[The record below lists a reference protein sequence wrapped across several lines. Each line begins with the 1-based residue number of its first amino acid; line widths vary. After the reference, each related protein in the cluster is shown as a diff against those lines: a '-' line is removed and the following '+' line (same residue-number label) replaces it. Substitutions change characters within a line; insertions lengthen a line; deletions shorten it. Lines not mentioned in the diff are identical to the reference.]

1 MTFKLSYKGKKI
13 KIRKEKPKV
22 TNLVTLVRAF
32 LAAENE
38 NRRLEDLP
46 QADFGRGPKRFLL
59 SVRTRSITENFVYWK
74 LGPLFVFVVINA
86 CFHPELA
93 NALYFSYSG
102 LSILLFSYINKVLSV
117 KGCCVYMKN
126 KKIHGC
132 LKIWNFS
139 SRVQLEISLVH
150 CALSW
155 AIELNTRREIPYLSA
170 PMYYSPSNISILLS
184 IKTAD

>member
-1 MTFKLSYKGKKI
+1 MTSYKGKKI

-74 LGPLFVFVVINA
+74 LGPLFVFVMINA

-117 KGCCVYMKN
+117 KGCCVYMIN
-126 KKIHGC
+126 KKNTW
-132 LKIWNFS
+132 LLEDMKFLFS
-139 SRVQLEISLVH
+139 CSTRNLTRTLRSFVSYRVEHSKRNSVSKRAH
-150 CALSW
+150 V
-155 AIELNTRREIPYLSA
+155 
-170 PMYYSPSNISILLS
+170 LLS
-184 IKTAD
+184 I

>member
-117 KGCCVYMKN
+117 KGCCVYMIN
-126 KKIHGC
+126 KKIHA
-132 LKIWNFS
+132 W
-139 SRVQLEISLVH
+139 RYEISLLVFNSKSH
-150 CALSW
+150 SYSALFRELSSW
-155 AIELNTRREIPYLSA
+155 TLEEKFRI
-170 PMYYSPSNISILLS
+170 
-184 IKTAD
+184 